1 MNPTKIRHHNRNMRN
16 RLIKM
21 KALGA
26 AIILSAAV
34 ATPVFAQDAGA
45 IGPGNRYG
53 LDSQAVTKYRG
64 AFNQNFRG
72 AYNQSRAP
80 FYVRPL
86 TNEERRN
93 IEDFGFSGRD
103 PSRVG
108 GEDAWLHPGG

>member
-1 MNPTKIRHHNRNMRN
+1 M
-16 RLIKM
+16 IKM

-34 ATPVFAQDAGA
+34 VTPVFAQDAGA

-53 LDSQAVTKYRG
+53 LEPRPVTTYRG
-64 AFNQNFRG
+64 A
-72 AYNQSRAP
+72 YDQSEA
-80 FYVRPL
+80 RPL

>member
-1 MNPTKIRHHNRNMRN
+1 M
-16 RLIKM
+16 IKM
-21 KALGA
+21 KALAA

-34 ATPVFAQDAGA
+34 ATPVFARDAG
-45 IGPGNRYG
+45 GPQSRYG
-53 LDSQAVTKYRG
+53 LEPQPVANYLG
-64 AFNQNFRG
+64 AINQNFRG
-72 AYNQSRAP
+72 AYNQSGAS
-80 FYVRPL
+80 FYARPL

>member
-1 MNPTKIRHHNRNMRN
+1 M
-16 RLIKM
+16 IKM
-21 KALGA
+21 KALAA
-26 AIILSAAV
+26 AIILSAVV

-53 LDSQAVTKYRG
+53 LEPQPVANYRG
-64 AFNQNFRG
+64 AINQNFRG
-72 AYNQSRAP
+72 AYNQSEASLCA
-80 FYVRPL
+80 RPL

-108 GEDAWLHPGG
+108 GEAAWLHPGG